1 MTTEIGPVVSRVFTA
16 QRWVERTMGAMG
28 RRTPSGQRGRKARL
42 RHRARNLRLPTGA
55 NIGRPATSGLGRRA
69 RVETQR
75 TGAPRTR
82 PPGPGDTTHPLV

>member
-1 MTTEIGPVVSRVFTA
+1 MTTNGSRSY
-16 QRWVERTMGAMG
+16 RSLYCPAMG
-28 RRTPSGQRGRKARL
+28 REDDRAMDAAAKRPRVGRPVA
-42 RHRARNLRLPTGA
+42 ASTRNLRLPTGA